1 MIRALNRF
9 MLAHASGR
17 NVWLLLGVAVISFW
31 LMAGVIAPKFQDATD
46 GLRPFD
52 LNFGISADTMYR
64 DLPSY
69 TPRSRSLYVWFA
81 VADFIY
87 PAAAAGF
94 FALLW
99 AWMFNKTSV
108 PLHDLLIRRG
118 VLVIP
123 FLFAMT
129 DWLENIGFLIV
140 VFAYPQEYRAIGT
153 LSGTLKGIKP
163 FVEII
168 IVLLTL
174 VFVASTLWALK
185 RRKQN

>member
-1 MIRALNRF
+1 M
-9 MLAHASGR
+9 
-17 NVWLLLGVAVISFW
+17 WLTTFNLKQHL
-31 LMAGVIAPKFQDATD
+31 
-46 GLRPFD
+46 FD
-52 LNFGISADTMYR
+52 LCWKNIDAFDNQH
-64 DLPSY
+64 
-69 TPRSRSLYVWFA
+69 V
-81 VADFIY
+81 V
-87 PAAAAGF
+87 AAAAGF

-99 AWMFNKTSV
+99 AWMFNKTSL

-163 FVEII
+163 FIEIV